1 MDKKSVILD
10 FNDPVPF
17 SDFGLNIFDSW
28 LVMLNCEAQSVEK
41 NEAEHKILEIR
52 RIDDQP
58 NTALPRV
65 TRHVTRDR
73 LGLKGI
79 FLSMVRNKLN

>member
-1 MDKKSVILD
+1 
-10 FNDPVPF
+10 
-17 SDFGLNIFDSW
+17 
-28 LVMLNCEAQSVEK
+28 MLNCEAQSVEK

-58 NTALPRV
+58 NTVLPRV

-79 FLSMVRNKLN
+79 FLSMVRNKLNYITKINLLYYINVIFTSRYLRILASDFQ